1 MNMIKDIIVNNYKK
15 LIIIVAT
22 AIVVGILGEL
32 FFNLKSFTV
41 PDDERGRISVALDSL
56 ETDGFQLVDGKLVMT
71 GETAIIKYRKN
82 MSHVSRF
89 EYTYTIGKD
98 YHATVRFY
106 PSEQNLVDGNCIAM
120 YDGNNRAFTT
130 SESKI
135 DSPVAQIEVIFESDA
150 KGVVIEDVSIDNSF
164 NFSHRRMLAIALMV
178 IIVMFLLLYRDLIE
192 KKIEYGFLVVAF
204 CSCIALIYTFP
215 AQKVSWDEAYHFN
228 MAYNMGI
235 GGDRI
240 ITPETEYFGSEDAV
254 STLMYPLSEV
264 EFDSIEDY
272 MDSSNLYDKTD
283 DDNQVVKAGFGSI
296 TNIGHLPSSIGI
308 SIGRL
313 FKLPLS
319 DLFYLGKLF
328 NALTYIAITFF
339 AIRKITIGKRILTAI
354 AVMPTTLFLASVY
367 SYDALLNA
375 AVFLGL
381 AYYFSELTDR
391 EKYMS
396 WKSFLIFVGTIG
408 LASAIKMVYAP
419 LFLLLLTLP
428 KDKFKDTKSKL
439 VMKYGIFIVCIAVVA
454 IMIVPML
461 LDPSTRGDSRGGA
474 VDAGGQLAF
483 IFGQPL
489 SYAKILVGNIL
500 STGSR
505 YLIGD
510 GIFGTMAHYSN
521 IKYGGYIAL
530 FLAFVIITDSS
541 DYHLS
546 LKLKSFLAVVVL
558 IIICFVWTALYI
570 SYNPV
575 GSLTIN
581 GVQGRYFMPV
591 TLLLYLIINTDKV
604 RNDMSKKLYH
614 SIVLGL
620 PTVFT
625 FSIVIYKVISYCA

>member
-1 MNMIKDIIVNNYKK
+1 MKDIIINNYKK
-15 LIIIVAT
+15 MLIILAVAI
-22 AIVVGILGEL
+22 AVGLLGEV

-41 PDDERGRISVALDSL
+41 PDSEKGKISIALDSL

-71 GETAIIKYRKN
+71 GDTSIIKFRKTLT
-82 MSHVSRF
+82 HVCRF
-89 EYTYTIGKD
+89 EYTYTMGKD
-98 YHATVRFY
+98 YHATIRYY
-106 PSEQNLVDGNCIAM
+106 PSEQNLEDGNYIAM

-130 SESKI
+130 SESNI

-164 NFSHRRMLAIALMV
+164 NFSHRRMLAVSLIV
-178 IIVMFLLLYRDLIE
+178 IIVMFLILYRDLVGR
-192 KKIEYGFLVVAF
+192 KIEYGFLMVAF

-240 ITPETEYFGSEDAV
+240 VTPETAYFGSEDAV

-272 MDSSNLYDKTD
+272 MDSSNLYDKD
-283 DDNQVVKAGFGSI
+283 DRDNQVVKAQFGRIS
-296 TNIGHLPSSIGI
+296 NIGHLPSSIGI

-319 DLFYLGKLF
+319 DLYYLGKLF
-328 NALTYIAITFF
+328 NALTYIAITFL
-339 AIRKITIGKRILTAI
+339 AIRKITVGKRMLTAI
-354 AVMPTTLFLASVY
+354 ALMPTLLFLASVY
-367 SYDALLNA
+367 SYDAVLNA
-375 AVFLGL
+375 VVFLGL

-391 EKYMS
+391 DKYMS
-396 WKSFLIFVGTIG
+396 WKSFVIFVATIG
-408 LASAIKMVYAP
+408 VASAIKMVYAP

-428 KDKFKDTKSKL
+428 KEKFKDKKSMII
-439 VMKYGIFIVCIAVVA
+439 MKYGIFIACIAVVA
-454 IMIVPML
+454 VMIVPL
-461 LDPSTRGDSRGGA
+461 LLNPSTRGDSRGGA

-521 IKYGGYIAL
+521 IKYGGYISI

-541 DYHLS
+541 EHRLS

-558 IIICFVWTALYI
+558 VVVCFVWTALYI

-581 GVQGRYFMPV
+581 GVQGRYFIPI
-591 TLLLYLIINTDKV
+591 TLLLYLIINTDKIK
-604 RNDMSKKLYH
+604 NEINPKLYH
-614 SIVLGL
+614 ALVAGVPAIL
-620 PTVFT
+620 T
-625 FSIVIYKVISYCA
+625 FSIVMYKVISYCA